1 MNTFDKFS
9 RPLKDLRISVTDR
22 CNFRCTYCMPAEIFG
37 ERYEFLPRNELLN
50 FEEITRLAYTFA
62 KLGVTKIRL
71 TGGEP
76 LLRTGLPSL
85 VKMLSSV
92 PGIEDLALTTNGF
105 LLDKYAQEL
114 KEAGLN
120 RITVSMDSL
129 DNAVFQEMNGRGFGT
144 KKVLDGI
151 EAAENAGLTPIKINA
166 VIQKS
171 VNDQSIVDLINHF
184 KTKGHIVRFIEFM
197 DVGTL
202 NGWDLDQVVP
212 AKEIVNIVSKEHSI
226 EPVKANYAG
235 EVALRYRFT
244 DGSGEFGIIPS
255 VTQPFC
261 SSCSRMRL
269 SPDGHFYTCLFGDNG
284 FNIRDALRDGQSD
297 SYIESLIQNIWTN
310 RTDQYSELRS
320 ALSQDSPRSK
330 VEMYHIGG

>member
-1 MNTFDKFS
+1 MNTLDKFS

-22 CNFRCTYCMPAEIFG
+22 CNFRCPYCMPAEIFG
-37 ERYEFLPRNELLN
+37 ERYQFLPRNELLS
-50 FEEITRLAYTFA
+50 FEEIRRLAHIFA

-85 VKMLSSV
+85 VKMLSSI

-114 KEAGLN
+114 KESGLN

-129 DNAVFQEMNGRGFGT
+129 DDAVFQEMNGRGFGT
-144 KKVLDGI
+144 KKVLSGI
-151 EAAENAGLTPIKINA
+151 EAAERAGLNPIKINA
-166 VIQKS
+166 VVQKS
-171 VNDQSIVDLINHF
+171 VNDQSIVDLVNHF

-197 DVGTL
+197 YVGTL
-202 NGWDLDQVVP
+202 NGWDLEQVVP

-226 EPVKANYAG
+226 EPVEANYTG

-261 SSCSRMRL
+261 SNCTRMRL
-269 SPDGHFYTCLFGDNG
+269 SPDGHFYTCLFSDNG

-297 SYIESLIQNIWTN
+297 SHIESLIQNIWTS

-320 ALSQDSPRSK
+320 ALSQGSARPK

>member
-1 MNTFDKFS
+1 
-9 RPLKDLRISVTDR
+9 
-22 CNFRCTYCMPAEIFG
+22 MPAEIFG
-37 ERYEFLPRNELLN
+37 ERYQFLPRKELLN
-50 FEEITRLAYTFA
+50 FEEIARLAKIFA

-76 LLRTGLPSL
+76 LLRTGLPDL
-85 VKMLSSV
+85 VKMLSSI

-105 LLDKYAQEL
+105 LLDKHAQEL

-120 RITVSMDSL
+120 RITISMDSL
-129 DNAVFQEMNGRGFGT
+129 DDAVFQQMNGRGFGT
-144 KKVLDGI
+144 SQVLSGI
-151 EAAENAGLTPIKINA
+151 EAAENAGLSPIKINA
-166 VIQKS
+166 VIQRS
-171 VNDQSIVDLINHF
+171 VNDQSIVDLVNHF

-202 NGWDLDQVVP
+202 NGWDLEQVVP
-212 AKEIVNIVSKEHSI
+212 ANEIVSIVGKEHSI
-226 EPVKANYAG
+226 EPVGANYAG

-261 SSCSRMRL
+261 STCTRMRL
-269 SPDGHFYTCLFGDNG
+269 SPDGHFYTCLFSDKG
-284 FNIRDALRDGQSD
+284 FNIRDAIREGKPD
-297 SYIESLIQNIWTN
+297 SSIESAIQDIWTN
-310 RTDQYSELRS
+310 RTDQYSQLRAS
-320 ALSQDSPRSK
+320 ISDKSIRPK